1 MSADSAGKTGCQ
13 NQGGIAVAPSLCG
26 LGLFLSMNV
35 ARTLGGSLRA
45 ENLQSGGARVT
56 ITLSMNE
63 LSMPETVT
71 EVPHGH

>member
-1 MSADSAGKTGCQ
+1 
-13 NQGGIAVAPSLCG
+13 
-26 LGLFLSMNV
+26 MNV